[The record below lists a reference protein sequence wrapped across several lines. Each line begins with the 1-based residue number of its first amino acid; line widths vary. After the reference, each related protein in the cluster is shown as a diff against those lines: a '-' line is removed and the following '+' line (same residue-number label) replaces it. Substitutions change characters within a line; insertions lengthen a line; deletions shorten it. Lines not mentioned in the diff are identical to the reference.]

1 MEEIGKRR
9 ILIEEKAV
17 QQRVREL
24 GRELAEN
31 YRHDKPLVVGLL
43 RGGFIFLA
51 DLVRAMDIP
60 LEVEFMTTSSYG
72 HDKESS
78 GTVEIVQDV
87 RAQVK
92 GRKVL
97 AVDDIMD
104 SGHTIARVK
113 EHLLEK
119 GAASVEICVL
129 LDKPS
134 RRQIAVEPD
143 YVAFEI
149 PDVFIVG
156 CGLDY
161 EDYYRNVPYVY
172 TYDED

>member
-1 MEEIGKRR
+1 MEIGKRR
-9 ILIEEKAV
+9 ILIEEGKV
-17 QQRVREL
+17 QERVKEL
-24 GRELAEN
+24 GRELTQH
-31 YRHDKPLVVGLL
+31 YRDEKPLVVGLL

-60 LEVEFMTTSSYG
+60 LEVDFMTTSSYG
-72 HDKESS
+72 HEKEST
-78 GTVEIVQDV
+78 GRVDILHDL
-87 RAQVK
+87 RAEVK
-92 GRKVL
+92 DRKVL
-97 AVDDIMD
+97 VVDDIMD
-104 SGHTIARVK
+104 SGNTIAKVR
-113 EHLLEK
+113 EHLLDK
-119 GAASVEICVL
+119 GAASVDICVL

-134 RRQIAVEPD
+134 RRKIDIEPD

-172 TYDED
+172 TYDKD